1 MSAASRRALKVVT
14 NRSLMPMYRQAAPI
28 YDALSRHKDYVSA
41 ASAISRI
48 LCGLVGPQ
56 ASLLD
61 VACGTGR
68 HLEHLRRDFSVAGL
82 DQSAEMLEVARQ
94 RCPGVELHI
103 GDLRDFR
110 INRQFDAITCL
121 FGSVAY
127 ATTPPELDR
136 ALQTMVEHL
145 RIGGVLVIEPWLTPE
160 RFVADR
166 LVFDT
171 VDDPEVKV
179 ARMYV
184 TRCEG
189 RVSVYEMDYLVASRD
204 GVAHFTEEERLGL
217 FTRDEYLSAFR
228 RAGLTILDCESDL
241 FGYGLFVGVR
251 AR

>member
-1 MSAASRRALKVVT
+1 
-14 NRSLMPMYRQAAPI
+14 MPMYRQAAPI

-41 ASAISRI
+41 AAAISQI
-48 LCGLVGPQ
+48 VSGLVGPN

-68 HLEHLRRDFSVAGL
+68 HLEHLRTDFCVVGL
-82 DQSAEMLEVARQ
+82 DRSAEMLEVARQ
-94 RCPGVELHI
+94 RCPGVELHV

-110 INRQFDAITCL
+110 INRQFDAVTCL

-127 ATTPPELDR
+127 AATPSELDR

-145 RIGGVLVIEPWLTPE
+145 RVGGVLVIEPWLAPD
-160 RFVADR
+160 RFVAGR
-166 LVFDT
+166 LVFDI
-171 VDDPEVKV
+171 VDDADVKV

-189 RVSVYEMDYLVASRD
+189 RVSVYEMDYLVATHD
-204 GVAHFTEEERLGL
+204 GVTHFTEEERLGL
-217 FTRDEYLSAFR
+217 FTRDEYVSAFG
-228 RAGLTILDCESDL
+228 RAGLTVLDCDSDL

-251 AR
+251 ER